1 MLSILIP
8 VYNFEVEELVRG
20 LQRQCQVAAIE
31 FEILCLDDGST
42 PDFKKQ
48 NRIIATLE
56 NVRYEEMPENQGRSR
71 IRNLLAK
78 AANFE
83 YLLFMDCDSGLV
95 SEDYIYNY
103 IQLINPQTVLYGGR
117 VYDEQPPENKALI
130 FHWTYGKNREEQSAG
145 ERQIKPYHGFMTNNF
160 LMPKTLFLD
169 IQFEERLTQYGHED
183 TLFGLQLK
191 SRKIPILH
199 LQNPLEHLGL
209 ETTEQ
214 FLDKTT
220 KGIQNLY
227 FLSQQY
233 GQIDTKL
240 LRTFRWLQA
249 WKLDKLALFFLNQ
262 ITPVLLRN
270 LYSSQPNMRIFDL
283 YKLSLLLQ
291 ESQKLK

>member
-8 VYNFEVEELVRG
+8 VYNFAVEDLVRG
-20 LQRQCQVAAIE
+20 LQHQCQVAAID
-31 FEILCLDDGST
+31 FEILCFDDGST

-71 IRNLLAK
+71 IRNMLAK
-78 AANFE
+78 AAQFD

-95 SEDYIYNY
+95 KEDYIQQY
-103 IQLINPQTVLYGGR
+103 IESLHPDTVLYGGR
-117 VYDEQPPENKALI
+117 VYDEQPPDNKALI
-130 FHWTYGKNREEQSAG
+130 FHWTYGKNREEQSVA
-145 ERQIKPYHGFMTNNF
+145 ERQIMPYHGFMTNNF

-183 TLFGLQLK
+183 TLFGLQLQ
-191 SRKIPILH
+191 SRNIPIKH
-199 LQNPLEHLGL
+199 LRNPLAHLGL
-209 ETTEQ
+209 EATAR
-214 FLDKTT
+214 FLDKTK
-220 KGIQNLY
+220 KGIENLY

-233 GQIDTKL
+233 EQIDTKL

-249 WKLDKLALFFLNQ
+249 WKLDKLALFFFNQ
-262 ITPVLLRN
+262 MKPILLKN
-270 LYSSQPNMRIFDL
+270 MYSSQPNMRIFDL